1 MLSRVANSLYW
12 AGRYVE
18 RSDHLARYLNV
29 NYFSSLDAPNQMAQ
43 SRQFVLESI
52 LFMGGHPIDVNLS
65 ESEILYKVGFD
76 RSNPQSILNCV
87 VKTRSNAQRTRHL
100 LSVEVWE
107 AINKYYHFINTYSVD
122 VFVTTGLYD
131 LTMTLSEYVSII
143 REKIIRTLLHDEVWA
158 LLMLGIHIERAFQI
172 VSLLNTKLYDI
183 QKIGSQNPGTKDLTY
198 EWATLLRCAEAY
210 DMSKKL
216 NKSLPEQWGT
226 VEFLVL
232 NPVNPKSLISNIQK
246 VKGYIERIGNKQHYP
261 EDSVEFKVGKLAAN
275 FQYLTMSEIKPD
287 FPEFLKET
295 YERLN
300 EIGKSF
306 EADYLFFASEPSH
319 PNEQSA
325 FQ

>member
-52 LFMGGHPIDVNLS
+52 LFMGGHPIDASLN
-65 ESEILYKVGFD
+65 ENEILYKVGFD
-76 RSNPQSILNCV
+76 RKNPQSILNCV
-87 VKTRSNAQRTRHL
+87 VKTRTNAQRTRHL

-107 AINKYYHFINTYSVD
+107 AINKYYHFINTYSVE

-143 REKIIRTLLHDEVWA
+143 REKVTRTLLHDEVWA

-183 QKIGSQNPGTKDLTY
+183 QKIETQKPQTKDLTH

-210 DMSKKL
+210 DMIKKA
-216 NKSLPEQWGT
+216 EQERAGAMEYRRIPGF
-226 VEFLVL
+226 EF
-232 NPVNPKSLISNIQK
+232 
-246 VKGYIERIGNKQHYP
+246 H
-261 EDSVEFKVGKLAAN
+261 
-275 FQYLTMSEIKPD
+275 
-287 FPEFLKET
+287 
-295 YERLN
+295 
-300 EIGKSF
+300 
-306 EADYLFFASEPSH
+306 
-319 PNEQSA
+319 
-325 FQ
+325 